1 MRRKFSKSWN
11 ASKQPRKQRKFR
23 FNAPAH
29 IRQKFMGCHLS
40 KELRKKYGKRSITV
54 RKGDKVRVAVGQYHG
69 KTGKVDR
76 MEVKKQAVYISGI
89 DFTKKEG
96 SKVMIKFHPSNLI
109 ITDLNL
115 EDKKRIKK
123 LEGAKKPVKDN
134 KETKES
140 KK

>member
-40 KELRKKYGKRSITV
+40 KELRKKYRRRSITV
-54 RKGDKVRVAVGQYHG
+54 RKGDKVRVATGQYHG

-76 MEVKKQAVYISGI
+76 MEVKNQVVYISGI

-115 EDKKRIKK
+115 DDKKRVKK
-123 LEGAKKPVKDN
+123 LEGTKKAAKEN
-134 KETKES
+134 KEAKES